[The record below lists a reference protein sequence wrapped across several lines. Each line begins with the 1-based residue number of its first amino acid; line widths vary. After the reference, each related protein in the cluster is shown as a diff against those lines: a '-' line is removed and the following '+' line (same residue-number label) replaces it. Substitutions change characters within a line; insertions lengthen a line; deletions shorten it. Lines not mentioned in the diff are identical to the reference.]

1 MDDSISS
8 YILRIKN
15 ASKFD
20 FISKT
25 GRVDS
30 ISYPQS
36 KDDIKNDEQTIQ
48 FVACKKE
55 VNHNAVGS
63 MNDIQKELSHM
74 TNVLQDAVKKQKCTP
89 INVKLIRT
97 FIDHPDLDNRDSIR
111 DKMKNVAEIRIPEIR
126 LKEINDK
133 FESEGKRKLKDVK
146 RIEYEPNY
154 PDGQKKQYVFEVGD
168 TVDDFDGKISN
179 PQQSTEE

>member
-8 YILRIKN
+8 YIFKIKN

-30 ISYPQS
+30 IPYPQD
-36 KDDIKNDEQTIQ
+36 KDDIANDEQNIQ

-55 VNHNAVGS
+55 VNHNYVGS
-63 MNDIQKELSHM
+63 MSDIQKELSHM
-74 TNVLQDAVKKQKCTP
+74 TNILQDSVKKQKCTP

-111 DKMKNVAEIRIPEIR
+111 SNMKNVGEIRIPEIK
-126 LKEINDK
+126 LKEINDR
-133 FESEGKRKLKDVK
+133 FEREGKRKLKDIK
-146 RIEYEPNY
+146 REEYEPNY
-154 PDGQKKQYVFEVGD
+154 PDGQKKQYVFDVGD
-168 TVDDFDGKISN
+168 TVDDFDGRISN
-179 PQQSTEE
+179 PSKS

>member
-8 YILRIKN
+8 YIFKIKN

-20 FISKT
+20 FLSRT
-25 GRVDS
+25 GRVES
-30 ISYPQS
+30 IPYPQD
-36 KDDIKNDEQTIQ
+36 KDDKKNDEQIFQ

-55 VNHNAVGS
+55 VNHNHVGS

-74 TNVLQDAVKKQKCTP
+74 NNILQDAVKKQKCTP

-97 FIDHPDLDNRDSIR
+97 FIDHPDLDNRDSVR
-111 DKMKNVAEIRIPEIR
+111 SNMKNVAEIRIPEIR
-126 LKEINDK
+126 LREINDK
-133 FESEGKRKLKDVK
+133 FEREGKRKLKDVK
-146 RIEYEPNY
+146 RVEYEPNY
-154 PDGQKKQYVFEVGD
+154 PDGQKNQYVFEAGD

-179 PQQSTEE
+179 PNKKT